1 MSVPTVLVLRPSSVP
16 ERVGVNQNDAIKK
29 WYSNRK
35 YGVGGTEHN
44 QLKDAK
50 AKRLKVNDVK
60 Q

>member
-1 MSVPTVLVLRPSSVP
+1 
-16 ERVGVNQNDAIKK
+16 VGVNQNDAIKK

-44 QLKDAK
+44 QLKDVK
-50 AKRLKVNDVK
+50 AKRLKANDVK